1 VVQCV
6 LDCLKVHAEHLGE
19 PYCSDIDVATK
30 DKPGGNGHHR
40 LYEAGAGAQ
49 E

>member
-1 VVQCV
+1 MVQCV
-6 LDCLKVHAEHLGE
+6 LDCLKVHVEHLGE
-19 PYCSDIDVATK
+19 SNCSDFDVATK

-40 LYEAGAGAQ
+40 LYEVGAGTQ